1 METIRGRPGERSP
14 ADFTARGWKEIAT
27 AVRHNITEHRI
38 LVLGAGS
45 AFYAV
50 LALSPTLAVGI
61 SLFGLSVDSQRVA
74 ELLDQLSDVLPTGV
88 LDILRD
94 QLQKLVEHSR
104 GRLGATLA
112 FSVTLSLWSAN
123 RATKALI
130 DALNIVYGEME
141 RRGFVRLNL
150 VSLALTAGAF
160 LFGLIA
166 MTTTLVL
173 PLILKSTD
181 LGAARD
187 ILLRFGRWPLL
198 LAISTLALA
207 LLYYFA
213 PDREVPRWRWVT
225 AGSGAASLLWL
236 VSSILFSW
244 YATHFA
250 NYDRTYGPLA
260 GIVVLMLWFWLSS
273 VVVLLGAEVDAEMEE
288 HAGERPSNEPDRAG
302 LPRRTRSRP
311 W

>member
-1 METIRGRPGERSP
+1 METIRGGPGERSP

-74 ELLDQLSDVLPTGV
+74 EVLDQLTGV

-130 DALNIVYGEME
+130 DALNIVYGERE
-141 RRGFVRLNL
+141 RRGFVRAQPER
-150 VSLALTAGAF
+150 LA
-160 LFGLIA
+160 
-166 MTTTLVL
+166 
-173 PLILKSTD
+173 
-181 LGAARD
+181 
-187 ILLRFGRWPLL
+187 
-198 LAISTLALA
+198 
-207 LLYYFA
+207 
-213 PDREVPRWRWVT
+213 
-225 AGSGAASLLWL
+225 
-236 VSSILFSW
+236 
-244 YATHFA
+244 H
-250 NYDRTYGPLA
+250 
-260 GIVVLMLWFWLSS
+260 
-273 VVVLLGAEVDAEMEE
+273 
-288 HAGERPSNEPDRAG
+288 
-302 LPRRTRSRP
+302 
-311 W
+311 